1 MPSIEELLNLTQ
13 NIREYLKNEQL
24 SKVKEKIQVAIEES
38 NYEAFHWIVATI
50 EEQYD
55 NKNLNQE
62 ICIILGNQIRNYNL
76 FIENIEIK
84 QIADPII
91 QIVSDKN
98 KEVESFFHILIR
110 STKYKYLYL
119 VSKEKYDLKDN
130 DAIEYVLLFTNHI
143 ESYKEKL
150 E

>member
-1 MPSIEELLNLTQ
+1 MPNIEELLNLTQ
-13 NIREYLKNEQL
+13 NIREYLKNGQL
-24 SKVKEKIQVAIEES
+24 SKVEEKIQVTIEES

>member
-1 MPSIEELLNLTQ
+1 MPNIEELLNLTQ
-13 NIREYLKNEQL
+13 NIREYLKNGQL
-24 SKVKEKIQVAIEES
+24 SKVEEKIQVTIEES

-110 STKYKYLYL
+110 STK
-119 VSKEKYDLKDN
+119 
-130 DAIEYVLLFTNHI
+130 
-143 ESYKEKL
+143 
-150 E
+150 